1 MNAMNLTYTISSD
14 GYDIF
19 RNDTLWITQ
28 HEPHI
33 PNKKLSYEENAVAH
47 IAQLAE
53 AENITEEPSLA
64 ELNRADIDY
73 LFMVMEV

>member
-33 PNKKLSYEENAVAH
+33 PNKKLSYEEKCFVAH

-64 ELNRADIDY
+64 EA
-73 LFMVMEV
+73 

>member
-33 PNKKLSYEENAVAH
+33 PNKKLSYEENAQAH
-47 IAQLAE
+47 IAQLVE
-53 AENITEEPSLA
+53 AENTPKEIPLE

-73 LFMVMEV
+73 ILMVMGE